1 MKQWSEKWLL
11 TFPPRKW
18 HVLTL
23 GKFYDITHIE
33 KYTLHRLELEHFFE
47 QKDLGII
54 LDVELKFDEHI
65 SMEVRKENAI
75 AGLIRRTISY
85 LDGRLF
91 KKLFITFVRP
101 HLEYGQVIWT
111 PHLKEYKT
119 IMENVQCRATKL
131 VDGFYSHEQL
141 RKPKKPE
148 STIVGFQKTSK
159 RYDRDFQ
166 TFPVLRQLYA
176 A

>member
-1 MKQWSEKWLL
+1 ME
-11 TFPPRKW
+11 
-18 HVLTL
+18 
-23 GKFYDITHIE
+23 KFYNITHID
-33 KYTLHRLELEHFFE
+33 KYTLHRQELENVSE
-47 QKDLGII
+47 QIDIGVN
-54 LDVELKFDEHI
+54 LDVELKFDKHI
-65 SMEVRKENAI
+65 SVKVKKANAI
-75 AGLIRRTISY
+75 AGLIRRTFSH
-85 LDGRLF
+85 LDAPLF